1 MFRTSDIVLI
11 GVMVAAAA
19 YTYKVKHEAEDRL
32 TAIRKI
38 ETQIKLEEDSITLLR
53 ADWSLLTQPGRL
65 QRLATY
71 YQSDLQLQPTDPHQF
86 VRLKDIP
93 ERQLSVDDLLKQG
106 GSAAAGADPVVTGSV
121 SR

>member
-19 YTYKVKHEAEDRL
+19 YTYTVKHEAEDRL

-106 GSAAAGADPVVTGSV
+106 GSAAAGTDPVATGSV

>member
-11 GVMVAAAA
+11 GMMVAAAA

-32 TAIRKI
+32 AAIRKI

-65 QRLATY
+65 QRLATF

-93 ERQLSVDDLLKQG
+93 ERALSVEDILKQG